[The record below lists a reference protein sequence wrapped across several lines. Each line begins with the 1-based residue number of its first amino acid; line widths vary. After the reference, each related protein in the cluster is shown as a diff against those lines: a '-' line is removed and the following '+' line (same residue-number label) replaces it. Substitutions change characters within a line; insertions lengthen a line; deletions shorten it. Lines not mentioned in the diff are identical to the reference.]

1 MVLES
6 IFAGDFQQTST
17 DPRSFELSVHVTL
30 PSASVQVSGRLPDA
44 DSDRS
49 TQRGSAG
56 NQEAAVSTDNR
67 AADSGL
73 ESRTQLD
80 GETESGEAAEA
91 PSSEGEESPSG
102 QIRVADSPGGGRLL
116 SLTLE
121 HLPPLRLTCTLPA
134 SYPSHRPPKFALSSV
149 WLSRLQ
155 LAVLCQGLDR
165 VWEENPGQV
174 VVYSWADWLS
184 RETFETLGLG
194 ERFEIGRTRGG
205 KGKGKEIE
213 GEDERAKA
221 EGWGVQDVLPR
232 LLRYN
237 EEKTMEDFRNG
248 VGTAL
253 SRMTGFLDRW
263 RKTLQDVLRRMLR

>member
-44 DSDRS
+44 DSDRP
-49 TQRGSAG
+49 TQSGSSG
-56 NQEAAVSTDNR
+56 DQESAVSTDNR
-67 AADSGL
+67 AAESGR
-73 ESRTQLD
+73 ENRTQVNGD
-80 GETESGEAAEA
+80 AESGETAET
-91 PSSEGEESPSG
+91 PSSEGNESPSG
-102 QIRVADSPGGGRLL
+102 QIRVVNSPGGGRLL

-149 WLSRLQ
+149 WLSRHQ
-155 LAVLCQGLDR
+155 LAALCQGLDR

-205 KGKGKEIE
+205 KGKGKEVD

-237 EEKTMEDFRNG
+237 EEKTMEEFRNG
-248 VGTAL
+248 VGIGL
-253 SRMTGFLDRW
+253 SLMSTFLDSW
-263 RKTLQDVLRRMLR
+263 RKPLLDVLRRLLR